1 MEIAKENKNL
11 ITRPPVV
18 VLMGHIDHGKS
29 SLLCAIKDF
38 EIIEKESGG
47 ITQHINA
54 YEVEHEGKKITFID
68 TPGHEAFSAMRSR
81 GAKVADLC
89 VLVIDAEEGVKV
101 QTKEVIS
108 HIKNCSLPVIV
119 ALNKIDKPQANPE
132 RTKRELAQNDII
144 VETLGGKIPSVEVS
158 AKTKKGIPELLDL
171 ILLVA
176 EMENLKVDLSK
187 SPEGVIIESYLDSQ
201 RGPTA
206 TLLLKE
212 GILKRGEIIGTN
224 SAFGKVKI
232 LENFQGK
239 LINEV
244 LPSMPAIILG
254 FEKVPKIGESFKR
267 FATLEEAQQNT
278 KIEQKEEIS
287 RNFVN
292 DASDKKILNF
302 ILKADVFGSLEVIE
316 EILKNL
322 YKEQIEIKILKSG
335 VGEISEED
343 LKMAQLFKTKILG
356 FKVKVNPQVLNAAQF
371 SKVKIITFDII
382 YNLVQAVKEMA
393 EKELKPKEGFREI
406 GQARV
411 LAVFI
416 SDKNRQIIG
425 AKVFKG
431 EALKGAKIEVLSNG
445 ETTGEGKLINLQRN
459 KKTIE
464 KIQKGNDCGILF
476 EGNVKVKEGDV
487 LIIKTY
493 G

>member
-1 MEIAKENKNL
+1 MEKIKENKNL

-38 EIIEKESGG
+38 QITEKESGG

-54 YEVEHEGKKITFID
+54 YEIEHEGKKITFID

-132 RTKRELAQNDII
+132 KTKRELAQNDIV

-176 EMENLKVDLSK
+176 EMENLKVDLLK
-187 SPEGVIIESYLDSQ
+187 SPEGVIIESYQDSK

-206 TLLLKE
+206 TLLLQE
-212 GILKRGEIIGTN
+212 GKLRRGDIIGTN

-244 LPSMPAIILG
+244 LPSMPAIVLG
-254 FEKVPKIGESFKR
+254 FEEVPKVGESFKM
-267 FATLEEAQQNT
+267 FVTLEEAQQNT
-278 KIEQKEEIS
+278 KIEQKQGIS

-292 DASDKKILNF
+292 SASDKKTLNF

-322 YKEQIEIKILKSG
+322 YQEQIEIKILKSG
-335 VGEISEED
+335 VGEITEED

-371 SKVKIITFDII
+371 GKVKIITFDVI

-393 EKELKPKEGFREI
+393 EKELKPKEGFKEI

-431 EALKGAKIEVLSNG
+431 EVLKGAKIEVLSNG

-459 KKTIE
+459 KKSID